1 MEPRPMIRSL
11 LQVIATCLLLA
22 ASYSPAFAAY
32 KMLIKGPI
40 CPTSPYCYVEFN
52 YSGGST
58 PVGISINLPA
68 YTPAS
73 GPSFPGGTF
82 TGNINVISS
91 PSKIC
96 NKGTKGKLE
105 WLDAGS
111 NVHGLSA
118 VLTDTI
124 GTDTYTLNLNYA
136 TQAGGDGISN
146 PCSPQGSETLQYLR
160 NYSLTK
166 NGRSGGTVTGSGT
179 YFVYNIASVI
189 PEPKTLLLL
198 LAGLGAMG
206 MVTWRKRR

>member
-52 YSGGST
+52 YSGSN
-58 PVGISINLPA
+58 PVGPISITLPA

-91 PSKIC
+91 TSQVC
-96 NKGTKGKLE
+96 NQGTKGNLE

-118 VLTDTI
+118 VLNSTI
-124 GTDTYTLNLNYA
+124 GTDTYTLTLSYA
-136 TQAGGDGISN
+136 TQASGEACNQKGN
-146 PCSPQGSETLQYLR
+146 ETLLYTRSYTL
-160 NYSLTK
+160 SK

-206 MVTWRKRR
+206 IVTWRKRR